1 MERFEKLR
9 KIEFLEVRG
18 DQGKIIKFSTFF
30 QNPSK
35 LVPLDSAQSQ
45 KKTVEKQEFNKKFGK
60 STIFKYFSYK
70 SRVQRPYVQSTQK
83 DIFFWFFLLFIG
95 L

>member
-1 MERFEKLR
+1 MEGFEKLR

-35 LVPLDSAQSQ
+35 LVPLDSAQL
-45 KKTVEKQEFNKKFGK
+45 KTVEKQKFNKKFGK
-60 STIFKYFSYK
+60 STIFMYFSYK